1 MAGNGL
7 RPLEGRRGQSIPSL
21 VPARATRPPHPVRW
35 YRPHMTLDVRWLGRV
50 PYREAWDLQHSLASA
65 RADGII
71 PDTLLMLEHPRVLTL
86 GRHATEAHVVASSDY
101 LAGIGVEVIRV
112 ERGGE
117 VTYHGPGQLVAY
129 PIVRLGDR
137 GLLIRPFVRL
147 LEDAMIET
155 AATYGVRAA
164 RRAEYPGAWC
174 DPESALPRKLG
185 ALGVRVERDVTY
197 HGIALNVTTDLADF
211 ALINPCGLT
220 SIGVT
225 SIARE
230 AGWPA
235 ERSLPTTES
244 VAEAATRFGDRFGTL
259 LESATRH
266 PGAPARSEA
275 LAVPS
280 AAGSSLP
287 GQTPNGTG

>member
-1 MAGNGL
+1 MDGNG
-7 RPLEGRRGQSIPSL
+7 
-21 VPARATRPPHPVRW
+21 VARAAYPAHPARW
-35 YRPHMTLDVRWLGRV
+35 YRPRMTLDVRWLGHV
-50 PYREAWDLQHSLASA
+50 PYREAWDLQHSLAAA
-65 RADGII
+65 RADGAI

-147 LEDAMIET
+147 LESAMIET
-155 AATYGVRAA
+155 AATYGVDAG
-164 RRAEYPGAWC
+164 RRDEYPGAWC
-174 DPESALPRKLG
+174 DPESPLPRKLG

-211 ALINPCGLT
+211 GLINPCGLT

-235 ERSLPTTES
+235 ERSVPTTES
-244 VAEAATRFGDRFGTL
+244 VAEAAARFGDRFAAL

-266 PGAPARSEA
+266 AGASPRTET
-275 LAVPS
+275 LAASS
-280 AAGSSLP
+280 AAGSSMAGHLP
-287 GQTPNGTG
+287 TGTG